1 MKKQEKILLG
11 IVILVL
17 ILSTILVGLPI
28 ENNIEIINCIL
39 AIVGLIYAIIKLI
52 KRTPIITNTLDVFV
66 IVLMFSCS
74 IPLIFN
80 TYISLEETVLNIFSY
95 ISMVSIYFI
104 VKELMNSEQKR
115 KNIRVII
122 IAEIVCGIIL
132 FIFGI
137 DNLTTNIFE
146 NFLSNIG
153 LPKFK
158 NGEERLISSLGYA
171 NSLGILMAMNYLLSI
186 NIYVKEKN
194 KYLKIFIGSTSY
206 IFLLGLLLTESKGS
220 ILTFGVIY
228 IIYLIL
234 NKKAK
239 EKAQI
244 FQITIISIIT
254 SFSYYLIFSKFNNNE
269 YIVWVNI
276 ILLYLI
282 TVLFLWLILKTTR
295 KMQKIIKKIKIK
307 EFIFVVSLI
316 IIAFMMIFIIAL
328 QFTQPLILFK
338 NNEEGETRRV
348 IRNINSNG
356 IYDISFNI
364 SATTSS
370 NDNIYTINI
379 DEENKYDQVIDTHK
393 IEVGKYEG
401 EKNIK
406 ILTGEDTKR
415 LTLRFNKTISEN
427 NGELVIKKFKINGK
441 EIPLEYKFIP
451 MSLISNIQS
460 LNLSNKNVWERGVF
474 IIDGIKL
481 ASQNW
486 LTGIGGNG
494 WEEGY
499 KTVQSYNYNAR
510 ESHCYITQL
519 WIENGIIAVI
529 AFAGILVIIVRIMLK
544 NKKEHYCNIIFLSIL
559 LIILHS
565 CMDFDMSFFCI
576 KIFVFIGLG
585 ILSGFETENIK
596 NKILNK
602 VVAIILIVI
611 FMISS
616 VENFKIFVINNDIGD
631 ITKKTELDKLAKLL
645 PYSIQIK
652 EQQLQNSYQEND
664 DEKVLKVLDEIIKI
678 ERNYD
683 EFISYGV
690 IENIAI
696 KQLEI
701 GEQEK
706 GLENLEK
713 AYQVFEKRNKA
724 KLDMDNYKYICQT
737 LENTCQKLE
746 NKLKYKQSIIKIEQ
760 LIIDTV
766 NEFEKNIKDYEIT
779 RKSKQE
785 YLEIKMLLNKY
796 KQKAERYIMEG

>member
-1 MKKQEKILLG
+1 MKKVEKILLA
-11 IVILVL
+11 VVVLVL

-28 ENNIEIINCIL
+28 KNNIEIINCIL
-39 AIVGLIYAIIKLI
+39 AIVGLIYVIIKLI
-52 KRTPIITNTLDVFV
+52 KKTPIITNTLDVFV

-115 KNIRVII
+115 KYIRVII

-194 KYLKIFIGSTSY
+194 KSLKIFIGSTSY
-206 IFLLGLLLTESKGS
+206 IFLSGLLLTESKGS
-220 ILTFGVIY
+220 ILTFGLIY
-228 IIYLIL
+228 IIYLFL
-234 NKKAK
+234 NKKTK

-254 SFSYYLIFSKFNNNE
+254 SFLYYLIFSKFNNNE
-269 YIVWVNI
+269 FIVWTSI
-276 ILLYLI
+276 ILIYLI
-282 TVLFLWLILKTTR
+282 TVLSLWLVRKTTR
-295 KMQKIIKKIKIK
+295 KMQKIIYNIKIK
-307 EFIFVVSLI
+307 EFIFI
-316 IIAFMMIFIIAL
+316 ILLVMIVFILIFIIAL
-328 QFTQPLILFK
+328 QFTQPLNLFENK
-338 NNEEGETRRV
+338 EEGETRRV
-348 IRNINSNG
+348 IRNINSNS
-356 IYDISFNI
+356 IYEISFNI
-364 SATTSS
+364 HATTSS
-370 NDNIYTINI
+370 VDNIYTINI

-393 IEVGKYEG
+393 IEVGNYEG
-401 EKNIK
+401 EKSIK
-406 ILTGEDTKR
+406 ILTSEDTMR

-427 NGELVIKKFKINGK
+427 DGKLTIKEFKLNGK
-441 EIPLEYKFIP
+441 EIPLDYKFIP

-616 VENFKIFVINNDIGD
+616 VENLKIFVINNDIGD

-645 PYSIQIK
+645 PYSLQIR

-683 EFISYGV
+683 EFILYGI

-766 NEFEKNIKDYEIT
+766 NEFEENIKDYEIT

-785 YLEIKMLLNKY
+785 YLEIKVLLNKY

>member
-52 KRTPIITNTLDVFV
+52 KKTPIITNTLDVFV

-115 KNIRVII
+115 KYIRVII

-269 YIVWVNI
+269 YIVWINI

-370 NDNIYTINI
+370 NDNVYTINI

-519 WIENGIIAVI
+519 WLENGIIAVI

-645 PYSIQIK
+645 PYSLQIR
-652 EQQLQNSYQEND
+652 EQQLQNLYQEND

-766 NEFEKNIKDYEIT
+766 NEFEENIKDYEIT

-785 YLEIKMLLNKY
+785 YLEIKVLLNKY

>member
-1 MKKQEKILLG
+1 MKKIEKILLT
-11 IVILVL
+11 VTVLVL
-17 ILSTILVGLPI
+17 ISSTILVGLPI
-28 ENNIEIINCIL
+28 KNNIEIINCIL
-39 AIVGLIYAIIKLI
+39 AIAGLIYVIIKLI

-66 IVLMFSCS
+66 IVLMFSCI

-80 TYISLEETVLNIFSY
+80 TYVSLEETVLNIFVY
-95 ISMVSIYFI
+95 ISMTSIYFI
-104 VKELMNSEQKR
+104 VKELMNSEQKE
-115 KNIRVII
+115 KNIRTII
-122 IAEIVCGIIL
+122 ITLIICGIIL

-153 LPKFK
+153 LLKFK

-194 KYLKIFIGSTSY
+194 KSLKIFIGSTSY
-206 IFLLGLLLTESKGS
+206 IFLSGLLLTESKGS

-269 YIVWVNI
+269 YIVWINI

-295 KMQKIIKKIKIK
+295 KIQKIIKNIKTK

-316 IIAFMMIFIIAL
+316 IIAFMIIFIIAL

-406 ILTGEDTKR
+406 ILTGEDTKK

-427 NGELVIKKFKINGK
+427 NGELVINEFKINGK

-616 VENFKIFVINNDIGD
+616 VENLKIFVINNDIGD

-645 PYSIQIK
+645 PYSLQIR

-766 NEFEKNIKDYEIT
+766 NEFEENIKDYEIT

-796 KQKAERYIMEG
+796 KQKAEKYIMEG

>member
-52 KRTPIITNTLDVFV
+52 KKTPIITNTLDVFV

-194 KYLKIFIGSTSY
+194 KSLKIFIGSTSY
-206 IFLLGLLLTESKGS
+206 IFLSGLLLTESKGS

-406 ILTGEDTKR
+406 ILTGEDTKK

-427 NGELVIKKFKINGK
+427 NGELVINEFKINGK

-683 EFISYGV
+683 EFILYGI

-779 RKSKQE
+779 RKSKQ
-785 YLEIKMLLNKY
+785 
-796 KQKAERYIMEG
+796 

>member
-52 KRTPIITNTLDVFV
+52 KKTPIITNTLDVFV

-115 KNIRVII
+115 KYIRVII

-194 KYLKIFIGSTSY
+194 KSLKIFIGSTSY
-206 IFLLGLLLTESKGS
+206 IFLSGLLLTESKGS

-269 YIVWVNI
+269 YIVWINI

-370 NDNIYTINI
+370 NDNVYTINI

-406 ILTGEDTKR
+406 ILTGEDTKK

-616 VENFKIFVINNDIGD
+616 VENLKIFVINNDIGD

-645 PYSIQIK
+645 PYSLQIR

-683 EFISYGV
+683 EFILYGI

-713 AYQVFEKRNKA
+713 AYQLFEKRNKA

-766 NEFEKNIKDYEIT
+766 NEFEENIKDYEIT

-785 YLEIKMLLNKY
+785 YLEIKVLLNKY